1 MNNNIT
7 RKISVVLLSCFGLA
21 VTACSDSGSVTSV
34 PDDASTLTLS
44 ITDAPLDNVV
54 KVYLQ
59 IRGLEI
65 KSEKGVVT
73 TIDFDTPIDLDVL
86 SLNAEKRADILVN
99 ELLTAGTYESIR
111 LLVNAEQGEP
121 NSRVLLSDNSWQ
133 SLYIPSESKVGLK
146 IEQSFKIDRRRNTHL
161 TIDIDL
167 KKSLTKENNE
177 DDYRF
182 TPSLRMVEEYKFA
195 HIKGIIDNDLFD
207 DGDNCVDRSGD
218 LPQAVGAV
226 YIYSELDEGS
236 EPQDIQR
243 TSSDPLAS
251 TNIDFDEERGEFHYT
266 LGYMPI
272 DATYSLALVCNAVID
287 NPAEED
293 DLEYLGEVQIITV
306 DSDDT
311 LELDF
316 NSL

>member
-1 MNNNIT
+1 MNNKIT

-21 VTACSDSGSVTSV
+21 VTACSDSGYIA
-34 PDDASTLTLS
+34 PAAEDASTLTLS
-44 ITDAPLDNVV
+44 ITDAPLDDVV

-65 KSEKGVVT
+65 KSESGTVK

-86 SLNAEKRADILVN
+86 SLSADKRMDILVN
-99 ELLTAGTYESIR
+99 EHLTAGTYEYIR

-146 IEQSFKIDRRRNTHL
+146 VEQSFKIDRRHNTHL

-167 KKSLTKENNE
+167 KKSLTKENKE

-195 HIKGIIDNDLFD
+195 HIKGFIDNDLLD
-207 DGDNCVDRSGD
+207 DGANCIDRSGD

-226 YIYSELDEGS
+226 YIYSELGEGG

-243 TSSDPLAS
+243 TNSDPLAS
-251 TNIDFDEERGEFHYT
+251 TNINFDEERGEFHYT
-266 LGYMPI
+266 LGYIPI
-272 DATYSLALVCNAVID
+272 DATYSLALVCDASID
-287 NPAEED
+287 NPAVEN
-293 DLEYLGEVQIITV
+293 DLEYLGDVHTITL
-306 DSDDT
+306 DSDET
-311 LELDF
+311 MAFDF
-316 NSL
+316 NK